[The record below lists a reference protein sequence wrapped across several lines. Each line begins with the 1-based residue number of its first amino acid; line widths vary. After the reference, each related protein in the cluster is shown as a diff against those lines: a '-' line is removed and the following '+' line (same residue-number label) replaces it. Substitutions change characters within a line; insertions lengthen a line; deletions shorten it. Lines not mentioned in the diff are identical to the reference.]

1 MSDAKHDGTG
11 RDASGRFTHGNPG
24 GPGGAHRR
32 PSELRRAAEEAITPE
47 HVQAMLRKAARMAL
61 EGNLTAMRL
70 VLERTTGRAPEA
82 PVDVEPL
89 GIALP
94 KLQTAADCNVALERL
109 IEGIVDGKV
118 DRETA
123 KLLIDAV
130 QARLRVLEVTDLE
143 VRLAEVE
150 RVAEIHAPKKR
161 RR

>member
-1 MSDAKHDGTG
+1 MTENTGDNTG
-11 RDASGRFTHGNPG
+11 RDANGRFTQGNPG
-24 GPGGAHRR
+24 GPGGARRR
-32 PSELRRAAEEAITPE
+32 PSALQRAAEEAITPE
-47 HVQAMLRKAARMAL
+47 HVQAMLRKATRMAL

-70 VLERTTGRAPEA
+70 VLERTTGRAPES

-109 IEGIVDGKV
+109 IAGIVDGKV

-130 QARLRVLEVTDLE
+130 HTRLRVLEVTE
-143 VRLAEVE
+143 METRLAELE
-150 RVAEIHAPKKR
+150 RSAAVRAGKG
-161 RR
+161 

>member
-89 GIALP
+89 GIELP
-94 KLQTAADCNVALERL
+94 KLRTAADCNVALERL
-109 IEGIVDGKV
+109 FDGIVDGKV

-143 VRLAEVE
+143 ARLAEVE

-161 RR
+161 RK